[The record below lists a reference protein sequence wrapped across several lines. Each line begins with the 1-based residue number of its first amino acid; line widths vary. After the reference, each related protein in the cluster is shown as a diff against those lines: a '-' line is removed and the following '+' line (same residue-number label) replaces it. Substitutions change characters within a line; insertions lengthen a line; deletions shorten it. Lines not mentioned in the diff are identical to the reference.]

1 MKKRTFN
8 ESSRK
13 MTFKSFDSMKKCKEN
28 SIVKNQR
35 RGARKAVSLFY
46 LLSFDK
52 RHTSGG
58 F

>member
-1 MKKRTFN
+1 
-8 ESSRK
+8 

-52 RHTSGG
+52 SHTSSG